1 MGQQRKQPPSPM
13 LGAAMAAIGEASE
26 GLVAGNSRFRHSFE
40 APIARVR
47 SDPNQPRRRFND
59 ADIEALATTMQAE
72 GQLQPVLVRRD
83 PEQRGAWILV
93 AGERRWRAA
102 QFSGWTTILAIE
114 HTGDADLAA
123 LLENLQRVDLTPVEE
138 ARGLQRLLTQ
148 KGVSQAAAAEMLG
161 RSPAEV
167 SACLRMLTLPP
178 EFLEQAVDVPRNVLV
193 ELARLEDGP
202 VRNHLM
208 QKATDGSLTVRAI
221 RDARAATPPPPRRP
235 SSTDYWSALERMTLK
250 LEHRK
255 AKGEKLSEAERH
267 GLATLR
273 TRIEALLE
281 F

>member
-1 MGQQRKQPPSPM
+1 MAQQRKTPSPM
-13 LGAAMAAIGEASE
+13 LGAAMAAIGEATE

-40 APIARVR
+40 APLARVR
-47 SDPNQPRRRFND
+47 SDPDQPRKRFDD
-59 ADIEALATTMQAE
+59 ANIAALAATMQAE

-102 QFSGWTTILAIE
+102 QFSGWSTILAIE

-123 LLENLQRVDLTPVEE
+123 LLENLQRIDLTPVEE

-148 KGVSQAAAAEMLG
+148 RGVNQATAAEMLG

-167 SACLRMLTLPP
+167 SASLRLLTLPP
-178 EFLEQAVDVPRNVLV
+178 AFLEQAADVPRNVLV
-193 ELARLEDGP
+193 ELARLKDGP
-202 VRNHLM
+202 VRDRLM
-208 QKATDGSLTVRAI
+208 QMASDGSLTVRAI
-221 RDARAATPPPPRRP
+221 RDARAAAPPPPRRP
-235 SSTDYWSALERMTLK
+235 PLTDYWSALERMTLK
-250 LEHRK
+250 LERRK

-267 GLATLR
+267 GLMTLR